1 MAKGRFGQVIDT
13 KSVVEASVRSAR
25 IYQMRET
32 ELADIAKSLKLWSIN
47 DPQRRRVETD
57 CVPKRVP
64 KNLFWA

>member
-1 MAKGRFGQVIDT
+1 MAEGRFGQVIDT

-47 DPQRRRVETD
+47 DP
-57 CVPKRVP
+57 
-64 KNLFWA
+64 